1 MSQAWQ
7 QLASVTIVGSLV
19 GIVFPITPSLGQ
31 VLTRQ
36 EFSGSFNLV
45 NSSPLLTDTLPE
57 SAQYSGFVVY
67 EEDSTLRDWGV
78 NVDELDL
85 SLNPDSTRGGLAPD
99 VNFEFSPPNVNF
111 EFSSPV
117 DWDLVIDFGIAFDA
131 PRYTLQRVSEEEIT
145 LVGELGL
152 AGGYTYT
159 DSAANVTLTTSNI
172 SGTSVPEPATVLGTI
187 LAFGAGASLLK
198 RRIC

>member
-19 GIVFPITPSLGQ
+19 GIIFPIAPSLGE

-36 EFSGSFNLV
+36 EFSGSFTLV
-45 NSSPLLTDTLPE
+45 NNSPLLTDTLPE
-57 SAQYSGFVVY
+57 SANYLGFVVY
-67 EEDSTLRDWGV
+67 DEDSTLRDWGV

-85 SLNPDSTRGGLAPD
+85 SLNPDSTMTGLAPT
-99 VNFEFSPPNVNF
+99 VNF
-111 EFSSPV
+111 EFSSAV

-145 LVGELGL
+145 LGGQLGQV
-152 AGGYTYT
+152 GGYTYT
-159 DSAANVTLTTSNI
+159 DSAANITLTTSNT
-172 SGTSVPEPATVLGTI
+172 SSTSVPEPGTVLGTI

-198 RRIC
+198 RRICSP

>member
-7 QLASVTIVGSLV
+7 QLASVTIVGSLA
-19 GIVFPITPSLGQ
+19 GIVFPISPSLGQ

-67 EEDSTLRDWGV
+67 EEDSILRDWGV

-85 SLNPDSTRGGLAPD
+85 SLNPDSTSAGLA
-99 VNFEFSPPNVNF
+99 PNVNF
-111 EFSSPV
+111 EFASPV

-145 LVGELGL
+145 LAGELGL
-152 AGGYTYT
+152 AGGYAYT
-159 DSAANVTLTTSNI
+159 DSAANVTLTTSNTSNT
-172 SGTSVPEPATVLGTI
+172 SGTSVPEPTTVFGTI

-198 RRIC
+198 RRVC

>member
-19 GIVFPITPSLGQ
+19 GIFFPIAPSLGA

-36 EFSGSFNLV
+36 EFSGSFTLV
-45 NSSPLLTDTLPE
+45 NNSALLTDILPE
-57 SAQYSGFVVY
+57 SAKYSGFVVY
-67 EEDSTLRDWGV
+67 DEDSTLRDWGV

-85 SLNPDSTRGGLAPD
+85 SLNPDSTMTGLA
-99 VNFEFSPPNVNF
+99 PNVNF
-111 EFSSPV
+111 EFSSAV

-159 DSAANVTLTTSNI
+159 DFDPNVTLTTSNT
-172 SGTSVPEPATVLGTI
+172 SATSVPEPATALGTI

-198 RRIC
+198 RRICSP

>member
-19 GIVFPITPSLGQ
+19 GIIFPIAPSLGA

-36 EFSGSFNLV
+36 EFSGSFTLV
-45 NSSPLLTDTLPE
+45 NNSPLLTDTLPE
-57 SAQYSGFVVY
+57 SAKYLGFVVY
-67 EEDSTLRDWGV
+67 DEDSTLRDWGV

-85 SLNPDSTRGGLAPD
+85 SLNPDSTMTGLA
-99 VNFEFSPPNVNF
+99 PNVNF
-111 EFSSPV
+111 EFSSDV

-145 LVGELGL
+145 LDGQLGL

-159 DSAANVTLTTSNI
+159 DSAANVTLTTSNT
-172 SGTSVPEPATVLGTI
+172 SGTSVPEPGTVLGTI
-187 LAFGAGASLLK
+187 FAFGAGASLLK
-198 RRIC
+198 RRICSP

>member
-19 GIVFPITPSLGQ
+19 GIIFPITPSLGA

-36 EFSGSFNLV
+36 EFSGSFTLV
-45 NSSPLLTDTLPE
+45 NNSPLLTDTLPE
-57 SAQYSGFVVY
+57 SANYLGFVVY
-67 EEDSTLRDWGV
+67 DEDSTLRDWGV

-85 SLNPDSTRGGLAPD
+85 SLNPDSTMTGLA
-99 VNFEFSPPNVNF
+99 PNVNF
-111 EFSSPV
+111 EFSSDV
-117 DWDLVIDFGIAFDA
+117 NWDLVIDFGIAFDA

-159 DSAANVTLTTSNI
+159 DSAANVTLTTSNT
-172 SGTSVPEPATVLGTI
+172 SGTSVPEPGTVLGTI

-198 RRIC
+198 RRICSP

>member
-19 GIVFPITPSLGQ
+19 GILFPITPSLGE

-36 EFSGSFNLV
+36 EFSGSFTLV
-45 NSSPLLTDTLPE
+45 NKSALLTDTLPE
-57 SAQYSGFVVY
+57 SAKYLGFVVY

-85 SLNPDSTRGGLAPD
+85 SLNPDSTLAGLA
-99 VNFEFSPPNVNF
+99 PNVNF
-111 EFSSPV
+111 EFSSAV

-131 PRYTLQRVSEEEIT
+131 PRYTLQRVSGSEIT
-145 LVGELGL
+145 LAGELGL

-159 DSAANVTLTTSNI
+159 DSAANVTQTTSNTN
-172 SGTSVPEPATVLGTI
+172 GTSVPEPATVLGTI

-198 RRIC
+198 RRLPPT

>member
-19 GIVFPITPSLGQ
+19 GIIFPIAPSLGA

-36 EFSGSFNLV
+36 EFSGSFTLV
-45 NSSPLLTDTLPE
+45 NNSPLLTDTLPE
-57 SAQYSGFVVY
+57 SANYLGFVVY
-67 EEDSTLRDWGV
+67 DEDSTLRDWGV

-85 SLNPDSTRGGLAPD
+85 SLNPDSTRGGLAPT
-99 VNFEFSPPNVNF
+99 VNF
-111 EFSSPV
+111 EFSSAV

-145 LVGELGL
+145 LVGQLGL
-152 AGGYTYT
+152 VGGYTYT
-159 DSAANVTLTTSNI
+159 DSAANVTLTTSNT
-172 SGTSVPEPATVLGTI
+172 SSTSVPEPGTVLGTI

-198 RRIC
+198 RRICSP

>member
-19 GIVFPITPSLGQ
+19 GILFPITPSLGE

-36 EFSGSFNLV
+36 EFSGSFTLV
-45 NSSPLLTDTLPE
+45 NKSALLTDTLPE
-57 SAQYSGFVVY
+57 SAKYLGFVVY

-85 SLNPDSTRGGLAPD
+85 SLNPDSTLAGLA
-99 VNFEFSPPNVNF
+99 PNVNF
-111 EFSSPV
+111 EFSSAV

-131 PRYTLQRVSEEEIT
+131 PRYTLQRVSGSEIT
-145 LVGELGL
+145 LAGELGL

-159 DSAANVTLTTSNI
+159 DSAANVTQTTSNTN
-172 SGTSVPEPATVLGTI
+172 GTSVPEPATVLGTI

-198 RRIC
+198 RRLPLT

>member
-7 QLASVTIVGSLV
+7 QLASVTIIGSIV
-19 GIVFPITPSLGQ
+19 GIVVPLTPALGV

-36 EFSGSFNLV
+36 EFSGSFTLV
-45 NSSPLLTDTLPE
+45 NSSGLLTGTLPE
-57 SAQYSGFVVY
+57 SAKYLGFVVY

-85 SLNPDSTRGGLAPD
+85 SLNPDSTMAGL
-99 VNFEFSPPNVNF
+99 VPNVNF
-111 EFSSPV
+111 EFSSVV

-131 PRYTLQRVSEEEIT
+131 PRYTLRRVSDSEISFA
-145 LVGELGL
+145 GELGL

-159 DSAANVTLTTSNI
+159 DSASNVTVTTSNT
-172 SGTSVPEPATVLGTI
+172 SGTSVPEPATALGTI
-187 LAFGAGASLLK
+187 LAFGAGACLLK
-198 RRIC
+198 RRL

>member
-7 QLASVTIVGSLV
+7 QLASVAIIGSLI
-19 GIVFPITPSLGQ
+19 GIVFPLTPALGV

-36 EFSGSFNLV
+36 EFSGSFTLV
-45 NSSPLLTDTLPE
+45 NSSDLLRDTLPE
-57 SAQYSGFVVY
+57 SAQYLGFVVY

-78 NVDELDL
+78 NIDELGL
-85 SLNPDSTRGGLAPD
+85 SLSPDSTMAGL
-99 VNFEFSPPNVNF
+99 VPNVNF
-111 EFSSPV
+111 EFSSAV

-131 PRYTLQRVSEEEIT
+131 PRYSLQRVSNSEIT
-145 LVGELGL
+145 FTGELGL

-159 DSAANVTLTTSNI
+159 DSAANVTLTTSNT
-172 SGTSVPEPATVLGTI
+172 SGTSVPEPGTVLGTI

-198 RRIC
+198 RRICSP

>member
-19 GIVFPITPSLGQ
+19 GIIFPIAPSLGA

-36 EFSGSFNLV
+36 EFSGSFTLV
-45 NSSPLLTDTLPE
+45 NNSPLLTGTLPE
-57 SAQYSGFVVY
+57 SAKYLGFVVY
-67 EEDSTLRDWGV
+67 DEDSTLRDWAV

-85 SLNPDSTRGGLAPD
+85 SLNPDSTMAGLAP
-99 VNFEFSPPNVNF
+99 NINF
-111 EFSSPV
+111 EFSSDV

-145 LVGELGL
+145 LDGQLGL
-152 AGGYTYT
+152 LGGYTYT
-159 DSAANVTLTTSNI
+159 DSAPNITLTTSNT
-172 SGTSVPEPATVLGTI
+172 SGTSVPEPGTVLGTI

-198 RRIC
+198 RRICSP

>member
-7 QLASVTIVGSLV
+7 QLASLTIVGSLV
-19 GIVFPITPSLGQ
+19 GIIFPIAPSLGV

-36 EFSGSFNLV
+36 EFSGSFTLV
-45 NSSPLLTDTLPE
+45 NSSPLLTDTLPK
-57 SAQYSGFVVY
+57 SAKYLGFVVY
-67 EEDSTLRDWGV
+67 DEDSTLRDWGV

-85 SLNPDSTRGGLAPD
+85 SLNPDSTVTGLA
-99 VNFEFSPPNVNF
+99 PNVNF
-111 EFSSPV
+111 EFSSAV

-145 LVGELGL
+145 LVGQLGL

-159 DSAANVTLTTSNI
+159 DSAPNVTLTTSNT
-172 SGTSVPEPATVLGTI
+172 SGTSVPEPGTVLGTI

-198 RRIC
+198 RRICSP

>member
-7 QLASVTIVGSLV
+7 QLASVTIIGSLV
-19 GIVFPITPSLGQ
+19 GIIFPITPSLGQ

-36 EFSGSFNLV
+36 EFSGNFTRV
-45 NSSPLLTDTLPE
+45 NSSPLLTETLPQ
-57 SAQYSGFVVY
+57 SATYSGFVVY
-67 EEDSTLRDWGV
+67 DEDSSLRDWGV

-85 SLNPDSTRGGLAPD
+85 SLNPDSTTAGL
-99 VNFEFSPPNVNF
+99 EPNVNF
-111 EFSSPV
+111 EFSSAV

-145 LVGELGL
+145 LTGELGL

-159 DSAANVTLTTSNI
+159 DSAANVTLTTSNT

>member
-19 GIVFPITPSLGQ
+19 GIIFPITPSLGA

-36 EFSGSFNLV
+36 EFSGSFTLV
-45 NSSPLLTDTLPE
+45 NNSPLLTGTLPE
-57 SAQYSGFVVY
+57 SATYLGFVVY
-67 EEDSTLRDWGV
+67 DEDSTLRDWGV

-85 SLNPDSTRGGLAPD
+85 SLNPDSTMTGLAPT
-99 VNFEFSPPNVNF
+99 VNF
-111 EFSSPV
+111 EFSSDV
-117 DWDLVIDFGIAFDA
+117 NWDLVIDFGIAFDA

-159 DSAANVTLTTSNI
+159 DSAANVTLTTSNT
-172 SGTSVPEPATVLGTI
+172 SGTSVPEPGTVLGTI

-198 RRIC
+198 RRICSP

>member
-7 QLASVTIVGSLV
+7 QLASVTIIGSLI

-36 EFSGSFNLV
+36 EFSGSFTLV
-45 NSSPLLTDTLPE
+45 NSSALLTDTLPQ
-57 SAQYSGFVVY
+57 SAEYFGFVVY
-67 EEDSTLRDWGV
+67 EQDNTLRDWGV

-85 SLNPDSTRGGLAPD
+85 SLNPDSTVAGLT
-99 VNFEFSPPNVNF
+99 PNVNF

-145 LVGELGL
+145 LAGELGL

-159 DSAANVTLTTSNI
+159 DSDPNVTLTTSNT

-187 LAFGAGASLLK
+187 FAFGAGASLLK

>member
-19 GIVFPITPSLGQ
+19 GIIFPIAPSLGA

-36 EFSGSFNLV
+36 EFSGSFTLV
-45 NSSPLLTDTLPE
+45 NNSPLLTDTLPE
-57 SAQYSGFVVY
+57 SAEYLGFVVY
-67 EEDSTLRDWGV
+67 DEDSTLRDWGV

-85 SLNPDSTRGGLAPD
+85 SLNPDSTSMTGLA
-99 VNFEFSPPNVNF
+99 PNVNF
-111 EFSSPV
+111 EFSSAV

-145 LVGELGL
+145 LDGQLGL
-152 AGGYTYT
+152 LGGYTYT
-159 DSAANVTLTTSNI
+159 DSAANVTLTTSNT
-172 SGTSVPEPATVLGTI
+172 SGTSVPEPGTVLGTI

-198 RRIC
+198 RRICSP

>member
-19 GIVFPITPSLGQ
+19 GIIFPIAPSLGA

-36 EFSGSFNLV
+36 EFSGSFTLV
-45 NSSPLLTDTLPE
+45 NSSPRLTDTLPE
-57 SAQYSGFVVY
+57 SAKYLGFVVY
-67 EEDSTLRDWGV
+67 DEDSTLRDWAV

-85 SLNPDSTRGGLAPD
+85 SLNPDSTITGL
-99 VNFEFSPPNVNF
+99 VPNVNF
-111 EFSSPV
+111 EFSSDV

-145 LVGELGL
+145 LD
-152 AGGYTYT
+152 GYP
-159 DSAANVTLTTSNI
+159 DH
-172 SGTSVPEPATVLGTI
+172 
-187 LAFGAGASLLK
+187 F
-198 RRIC
+198 

>member
-19 GIVFPITPSLGQ
+19 GIIFPIAPSLGA

-36 EFSGSFNLV
+36 EFSGSFTLV
-45 NSSPLLTDTLPE
+45 NNSPLLTNTLPE
-57 SAQYSGFVVY
+57 SAKYLGFVVY
-67 EEDSTLRDWGV
+67 DEDSTLRDWAV

-85 SLNPDSTRGGLAPD
+85 SLNPDSTMTGLA
-99 VNFEFSPPNVNF
+99 PNVNF
-111 EFSSPV
+111 EFSSDV

-145 LVGELGL
+145 LDGQLGL
-152 AGGYTYT
+152 LGGYTYT
-159 DSAANVTLTTSNI
+159 DSAPNIPLTTSNT
-172 SGTSVPEPATVLGTI
+172 SGTSVPEPGTVLGTI

-198 RRIC
+198 RRICSP

>member
-19 GIVFPITPSLGQ
+19 GIIFPIAPSLAA

-36 EFSGSFNLV
+36 EFSGRFALV
-45 NSSPLLTDTLPE
+45 NESALLTGTL
-57 SAQYSGFVVY
+57 SKYAKYLGFVVY
-67 EEDSTLRDWGV
+67 DEDSTLRDWGV

-85 SLNPDSTRGGLAPD
+85 SLNPNSTMTGLA
-99 VNFEFSPPNVNF
+99 PNVNF
-111 EFSSPV
+111 EFSSDI

-131 PRYTLQRVSEEEIT
+131 SRYTLQRVSEEEIT
-145 LVGELGL
+145 LIGQLGS

-159 DSAANVTLTTSNI
+159 DFAPNVTLTTSNT
-172 SGTSVPEPATVLGTI
+172 SGTSVPEPSTVLGTI

-198 RRIC
+198 RRICSP

>member
-19 GIVFPITPSLGQ
+19 GIIFPIAPSLGA

-36 EFSGSFNLV
+36 EFSGSFTLV
-45 NSSPLLTDTLPE
+45 NNSPLLTDTLPE
-57 SAQYSGFVVY
+57 SANYLGFVVY
-67 EEDSTLRDWGV
+67 DEDSTLRDWGV

-85 SLNPDSTRGGLAPD
+85 SLNPDSTMTGLA
-99 VNFEFSPPNVNF
+99 PNVNF
-111 EFSSPV
+111 EFSSDV
-117 DWDLVIDFGIAFDA
+117 NWDLVIDFGIAFDA

-159 DSAANVTLTTSNI
+159 DSAANVTLTTSNT
-172 SGTSVPEPATVLGTI
+172 SGTSVPEPGTVLGTI

-198 RRIC
+198 RRICSP

>member
-7 QLASVTIVGSLV
+7 QLASVTIIGSLI

-36 EFSGSFNLV
+36 EFSGSFTLV
-45 NSSPLLTDTLPE
+45 NSSALLSDTLPQ
-57 SAQYSGFVVY
+57 SAEYFGFVVY
-67 EEDSTLRDWGV
+67 EQDNTLRDWGV

-85 SLNPDSTRGGLAPD
+85 SLNPDSTVAGLA
-99 VNFEFSPPNVNF
+99 PNVNF

-145 LVGELGL
+145 LAGELGL

-159 DSAANVTLTTSNI
+159 DSDPNVTLTTSNT

>member
-7 QLASVTIVGSLV
+7 QLASATIVGSLV
-19 GIVFPITPSLGQ
+19 GIIFPIAPSLGA

-36 EFSGSFNLV
+36 EFSGSFTLV
-45 NSSPLLTDTLPE
+45 NNSPLLTGTLPE
-57 SAQYSGFVVY
+57 SAKYFGFVVY
-67 EEDSTLRDWGV
+67 DEDSTLRDWAV

-85 SLNPDSTRGGLAPD
+85 NLNPDSTRTGLA
-99 VNFEFSPPNVNF
+99 PNVNF
-111 EFSSPV
+111 EFSSAV

-145 LVGELGL
+145 LVGQLGQV
-152 AGGYTYT
+152 GGYTYT
-159 DSAANVTLTTSNI
+159 DSAPNVTLTTSNT
-172 SGTSVPEPATVLGTI
+172 SGTSVPEPGTVLGTI

-198 RRIC
+198 RRICSP

>member
-1 MSQAWQ
+1 MSQVWQ

-19 GIVFPITPSLGQ
+19 GILFPITPSLGE

-36 EFSGSFNLV
+36 EFSGSFTLV
-45 NSSPLLTDTLPE
+45 NKSALLTDTLPE
-57 SAQYSGFVVY
+57 SAKYLGFVVY

-85 SLNPDSTRGGLAPD
+85 SLNPDSTLAGLA
-99 VNFEFSPPNVNF
+99 PNVNF
-111 EFSSPV
+111 EFSSAV

-131 PRYTLQRVSEEEIT
+131 PRYTLQRVSGSEIT
-145 LVGELGL
+145 LAGELGL

-159 DSAANVTLTTSNI
+159 DSAANVTQTTSNTN
-172 SGTSVPEPATVLGTI
+172 GTSVPEPATVLGTI

-198 RRIC
+198 RRLPLT

>member
-19 GIVFPITPSLGQ
+19 GIIFPIAPSLGA

-36 EFSGSFNLV
+36 EFSGSFTLV
-45 NSSPLLTDTLPE
+45 NNSPLLTNTLPE
-57 SAQYSGFVVY
+57 SAKYLGFVVY
-67 EEDSTLRDWGV
+67 DEDSTLRDWAV

-85 SLNPDSTRGGLAPD
+85 SLNPDSTMTGLA
-99 VNFEFSPPNVNF
+99 PNVNF
-111 EFSSPV
+111 EFSSDV

-145 LVGELGL
+145 LDGQLGL
-152 AGGYTYT
+152 LGGYTYT
-159 DSAANVTLTTSNI
+159 DSAPNITLTTSNT
-172 SGTSVPEPATVLGTI
+172 SGTSVPEPGTVLGTI

-198 RRIC
+198 RRICSP

>member
-7 QLASVTIVGSLV
+7 QLASVTIIGSIV
-19 GIVFPITPSLGQ
+19 GIVVPRTPALGV

-36 EFSGSFNLV
+36 EFSGSFTLV
-45 NSSPLLTDTLPE
+45 NSSGLLTGTLPE
-57 SAQYSGFVVY
+57 SAKYLGFVVY

-85 SLNPDSTRGGLAPD
+85 SLNPDSTMAGL
-99 VNFEFSPPNVNF
+99 VPNVNF
-111 EFSSPV
+111 EFSSVV

-131 PRYTLQRVSEEEIT
+131 PRYTLRRVSDSEISFA
-145 LVGELGL
+145 GELGL

-159 DSAANVTLTTSNI
+159 DSASNVTVTTSNT
-172 SGTSVPEPATVLGTI
+172 SGTSVPEPATALGTI
-187 LAFGAGASLLK
+187 LAFGAGACLLK
-198 RRIC
+198 RRL

>member
-19 GIVFPITPSLGQ
+19 GIIFPIAPSLGA

-36 EFSGSFNLV
+36 EFSGSFTLV
-45 NSSPLLTDTLPE
+45 NNSPLLTDTLPE
-57 SAQYSGFVVY
+57 SANYLGFVVY
-67 EEDSTLRDWGV
+67 DEDSTLRDWGV

-85 SLNPDSTRGGLAPD
+85 SLNPDSTRGGLAP
-99 VNFEFSPPNVNF
+99 NVNF
-111 EFSSPV
+111 EFSSDV

-131 PRYTLQRVSEEEIT
+131 PRYTLERVSEEEIT
-145 LVGELGL
+145 LVGQLGL
-152 AGGYTYT
+152 VGGYTYT
-159 DSAANVTLTTSNI
+159 DSAANVTLTTSNT
-172 SGTSVPEPATVLGTI
+172 SSTSVPEPGTVLGTI

-198 RRIC
+198 RRICSP